1 LLPKGE
7 FHHKDSSMI
16 SRSALSL
23 ITLLTATSAA
33 AQQPATEAFP
43 HTPSIIHEKMT
54 YNGEVIY
61 EADVDMAGPKPKS
74 ISLQITVDDFSR
86 TCLSTVG
93 SVSTE
98 QRERRS
104 DKGVT
109 GYQVSCVVTSIS
121 PTGDAKADVVYT
133 IQDPAKNVRKSGHVK
148 AIFQE
153 GKEYKTVSNG
163 SQVTLFLRSY

>member
-1 LLPKGE
+1 MFYRIG
-7 FHHKDSSMI
+7 ST
-16 SRSALSL
+16 LSL
-23 ITLLTATSAA
+23 LALLTATSAT
-33 AQQPATEAFP
+33 AQQQATEALP
-43 HTPSIIHEKMT
+43 HIPLIIHQKMT

-61 EADVDMAGPKPKS
+61 EADVDMAAPKPKS

-104 DKGVT
+104 DRGVT
-109 GYQVSCVVTSIS
+109 GYQVSCVVTMLS

-148 AIFQE
+148 ANFQE
-153 GKEYKTVSNG
+153 GKEYKTVNNG
-163 SQVTLFLRSY
+163 SQVTLLLRSY